1 MMASPLGRSPT
12 AQSPLSRDYV
22 YNVDSNKLWI
32 PGKKFGPLTYY
43 YGDIMLLHRDE
54 QFQCKYWRTVTYLPS
69 VTPLQHWLHWHR
81 LHRHYEFREIVG
93 AIYTEYIY
101 RCSLQHWHSL
111 PHWQSVNTGQ
121 TGLDAQCNTD
131 IPSLL
136 KYVLFVRLIILIN
149 EE

>member
-54 QFQCKYWRTVTYLPS
+54 QFQCKYWRTVTYLSS

-81 LHRHYEFREIVG
+81 HYEFSEIVG
-93 AIYTEYIY
+93 AIYTEYIC
-101 RCSLQHWHSL
+101 RAE
-111 PHWQSVNTGQ
+111 VT
-121 TGLDAQCNTD
+121 
-131 IPSLL
+131 
-136 KYVLFVRLIILIN
+136 LFVEVGINELFKDYSEKLNIILRVWISVSYGYYRHQRLTQPKP
-149 EE
+149 